1 MVHTSKNKLI
11 IEMDAHCPV
20 DDLQALQKEI
30 IGAIQCF
37 NYNDFGNTSGCPFLV
52 LLELLEATLPTF
64 HQQKQM
70 SEFTEMAND
79 PAISKTAIVEW
90 FMSRKEFLQRELA
103 NQ

>member
-1 MVHTSKNKLI
+1 MTRRTENKLI
-11 IEMDAHCPV
+11 IEMDSHCPV

-37 NYNDFGNTSGCPFLV
+37 HYNDFGNTNGCPFLM
-52 LLELLEATLPTF
+52 LLELLQATLPTY

-70 SEFTEMAND
+70 IEFTEMAHD

-90 FMSRKEFLQRELA
+90 FVSRKEYLMKEIA

>member
-1 MVHTSKNKLI
+1 MVHAKENKLI
-11 IEMDAHCPV
+11 IEMETSSTA

-37 NYNDFGNTSGCPFLV
+37 NYNDFGNTKGCPFLI
-52 LLELLEATLPTF
+52 LLEVLQATLPTF

-70 SEFTEMAND
+70 IEFTEMAKD

-90 FMSRKEFLQRELA
+90 FISRKEYLMKEIA